1 MRRENQYMTKKLP
14 VIIDN
19 RNGNTLLNALRRLLP
34 NIETMDIAA
43 GAFEIAAFLMLEG
56 FWQRTDKIRI
66 LTGDKTARQTK
77 QEIIRAL
84 TERCNNSIENEK
96 IRDDALTG
104 LAAVREALE
113 NHRIIVKIYSGS
125 RFHARSYLM
134 ESRDISP
141 VDFAIAG
148 SSDFTGCGLA
158 ESLELNL
165 FTTDQ
170 AHIEGLRN
178 WFDEIWKEA
187 ETVNAEL
194 LNAIDPHLKAYNPFT
209 VYAKSLF
216 EFFAGKEKSQ
226 DEWELSGSV
235 IYPLLSQYQKDGYHQ
250 ALQITERW
258 GGSLICD
265 GVGLGK
271 TFIGLMILERCLHED
286 KRVLLVVPK
295 SSEESVWRANTERY
309 LEPHYSFEMEERLRT
324 ERHTSFGKEGLI
336 IEKKL
341 DYYRNRTDVII
352 IDEAH
357 HFRNPNANRGKL
369 LMDIAAGKKL
379 YLMTA
384 TPINNSLDDL
394 YHLINYF
401 AQNRPDHFASIRIRN
416 LRKHFLTAEKRMS
429 EEHPEAETAEI
440 AEQGDFLRTDE
451 LLRDVLIQRSRKYVK
466 QSEGSSSGPV
476 FPVRQTPRVISYSLK
491 NVYANLYG
499 EIKEAFD
506 SQSPFLSLAIYNTVL
521 YHKEPDPKIAN
532 YQKLIVGLIRT
543 LLLKRLE
550 SSFKSFEA
558 SVEDLLA
565 KMTAFLKYYSPGR
578 FGVWDT
584 ANRRWWKL
592 VQEHIADRLELNEK
606 ETENEEEDNIPEFA
620 EFFDPDLH
628 DMDHLL
634 DDVLEDMNRLTDFLS
649 KIYRRF
655 YFKGQEGVKEDPE
668 KDDKLQKLIRHLNE
682 DNLLKNQK
690 IIIFSEFRNTARY
703 VAKQLIRAGFKRA
716 EQVDSG
722 RNVKNREMIIRR
734 FAPYYNCSDNSEELY
749 RCLADPID
757 ILISTDV
764 LSEGLNLQDAC
775 LLINYDL
782 HWNPVRLMQRIGR
795 ADRRLNPDIEKK
807 IKRPAWL
814 KGKVFF
820 WNFLPPAELED
831 LLHLKQ
837 KLDGKILRINK
848 TLGIEGALLTPDDPD
863 MAMKLFNERYERKES
878 AEELMRL
885 ERERIVSKIPD
896 IREVLSQVPKRL
908 FSGKKTGAG
917 FGPVLNREGDVI
929 DRIPPNPSPGLFL
942 CYRMPPVISSAA
954 EDIFSVKNVKYKPG
968 EHLSGEIRWYFLRNE
983 KHAEISE
990 ILEETWAAVRC
1001 LPDTERSAEQG
1012 VSRLAEARKSVEKH
1026 IRNTY
1031 LRDVQAPVGAKPELV
1046 AWMELV

>member
-1 MRRENQYMTKKLP
+1 MDTAKKLP

-56 FWQRTDKIRI
+56 FWQHTDKIRI

-113 NHRIIVKIYSGS
+113 NHRIIVRIYSGS

-134 ESRDISP
+134 ESREISP

-148 SSDFTGCGLA
+148 SSDFTVCGLT

-165 FTTDQ
+165 FSTDQ
-170 AHIEGLRN
+170 AHIGGLRN
-178 WFDEIWKEA
+178 WFDEIWKDA
-187 ETVNAEL
+187 ETVGSPL
-194 LNAIDPHLKAYNPFT
+194 LECIDPHLKDYDPFT
-209 VYAKSLF
+209 VYAKALF
-216 EFFAGKEKSQ
+216 EFFAGREKSQ
-226 DEWELSGSV
+226 DEWELTQSV

-250 ALQITERW
+250 ALQITEQW
-258 GGSLICD
+258 DGSLICD

-271 TFIGLMILERCLHED
+271 TFIGLMILERCLHEGKD
-286 KRVLLVVPK
+286 ILLVVPK
-295 SSEESVWRANTERY
+295 SAEESVWQANIRRY
-309 LEPHYSFEMEERLRT
+309 LYPIYGIELKKQLRI
-324 ERHTSFGKEGLI
+324 ERHTGFGREGLI
-336 IEKKL
+336 QPDWL
-341 DYYRNRTDVII
+341 SYYRRRTDVII

-357 HFRNPNANRGKL
+357 HFRNPNANRGRL
-369 LMDIAAGKKL
+369 MMDIASGKKL
-379 YLMTA
+379 YLITA

-416 LRKHFLTAEKRMS
+416 LRKHFLTAEKRM
-429 EEHPEAETAEI
+429 EAEHPDAELSDI
-440 AEQGDFLRTDE
+440 ADQGDFLRTDE
-451 LLRDVLIQRSRKYVK
+451 LLKNTLIQRSRKYVR
-466 QSEGSSSGPV
+466 QSEGIGGIGSSPV
-476 FPVRQTPRVISYSLK
+476 FPMRQTPRVISYSLK

-506 SQSPFLSLAIYNTVL
+506 SQRPFLSLAIYNTVL
-521 YHKEPDPKIAN
+521 YHKEPNPKIAN

-558 SVEDLLA
+558 SVEDLLS
-565 KMTAFLKYYSPGR
+565 KMTAFLKYYSPER
-578 FGVWDT
+578 FGAWDT

-592 VQEHIADRLELNEK
+592 VQEHIAERLELNEK

-628 DMDHLL
+628 NMNHLL

-703 VAKQLIRAGFKRA
+703 VAKQLIRAGFENV

-722 RNVKNREMIIRR
+722 RNVKNREMIIKR
-734 FAPYYNCSDNSEELY
+734 FAPYYNCSDNSEELS

-795 ADRRLNPDIEKK
+795 TDRRLNSDIEKR
-807 IKRPAWL
+807 IARPAWL

-820 WNFLPPAELED
+820 WNFLPPDELEV

-848 TLGIEGALLTPDDPD
+848 TLGIEGALLGPEDPD
-863 MAMKLFNERYERKES
+863 MAMKLFNEKYEKKES

-885 ERERIVSKIPD
+885 EKQRLSSESPQ
-896 IREVLSQVPKRL
+896 IRESLDRVPKRL
-908 FSGKKTGAG
+908 FSGKKAGAG
-917 FGPVLNREGDVI
+917 FGPVMNQKGEVI
-929 DRIPPNPSPGLFL
+929 DRIPPNHRTGLFL
-942 CYRMPPVISSAA
+942 CYRMPPVISPAA

-968 EHLSGEIRWYFLRNE
+968 EHSAGEVRWYFYFQD
-983 KHAEISE
+983 AETYRVSE

-1001 LPDTERSAEQG
+1001 LPDTERTVEQG
-1012 VSRLAEARKSVEKH
+1012 VSRLAEARKAVEKH
-1026 IRNTY
+1026 IKNTY
-1031 LRDVQAPVGAKPELV
+1031 LKDVQAPVGAKPELV